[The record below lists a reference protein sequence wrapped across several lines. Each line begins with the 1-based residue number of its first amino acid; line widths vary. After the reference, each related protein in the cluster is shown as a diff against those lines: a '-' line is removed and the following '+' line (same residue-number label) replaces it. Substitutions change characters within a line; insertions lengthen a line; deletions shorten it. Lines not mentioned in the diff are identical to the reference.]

1 MICITNKVLLSTSQ
15 YLYRHSGKL
24 CIQTIKT
31 TMKSKEIDKA
41 FSIFNDGKGLDHWS
55 YSSTSTPFAKNLIN
69 YTFSQDVRR
78 TFAFR
83 YKANFGN
90 LVNNTVQRLIGNKIW
105 KTEKQAMTK
114 WDRDYKVSF
123 EKELEYINKKP
134 PVDDKDAYGKEKMID
149 FAHDCVG
156 VTKKV
161 VQEISG
167 KKDLQCERHVRKK
180 EMTMIKD
187 ILGKIDYETDDGIK
201 PQDDVIIELKT
212 KPPNIRKIKNKEEWS
227 MSSQALPIEPTIE
240 NLTQTAFYYMCS
252 KKKPFLVYTNDKE
265 HIIFDD
271 KHELMRTDHLEF
283 LYFKMVEKILLWE
296 RMIMFCKGN
305 LSELA
310 LMCEPPDLNH
320 YFYYKDLAT
329 EQTQLISKL
338 WGINNNN

>member
-1 MICITNKVLLSTSQ
+1 
-15 YLYRHSGKL
+15 
-24 CIQTIKT
+24 
-31 TMKSKEIDKA
+31 MKSKEIDKA
-41 FSIFNDGKGLDHWS
+41 FSFFNGGKGLDHWS
-55 YSSTSTPFAKNLIN
+55 YSSTSTPFAKNLIS
-69 YTFSQDVRR
+69 YSFSQEIRR

-90 LVNNTVQRLIGNKIW
+90 LVNNTVQRLIGNTIW
-105 KTEKQAMTK
+105 KTEKQAMTE

-123 EKELEYINKKP
+123 EKELTYINQKP

-149 FAHDCVG
+149 FAHDCIG

-161 VQEISG
+161 VQDITG
-167 KKDLQCERHVRKK
+167 KKDLECERHVRKK

-187 ILGKIDYETDDGIK
+187 ILGKIDYETDDC
-201 PQDDVIIELKT
+201 IIELKT

-240 NLTQTAFYYMCS
+240 NLTQTAFYYMCA